1 MKKSSILVVDD
12 ELFFRRLY
20 TELLAEDGYRVEA
33 VASGTEALVR
43 LRQNGVDVVLTDM
56 VMPGIDGMELL
67 RQARNLENPPDV
79 ILVTGHATLE
89 TAIQALKN
97 GARDYLIKP
106 FNPAELRHLVR
117 TCLEQRRLLDEN
129 SLLRT
134 QIRLFQRGQ
143 NLASLL
149 EIDRLIPEAV
159 NLLIHEVGR
168 GRGFGYLL
176 AQEKGPRLLGLNGL
190 NESQARSLTQ
200 ALAPHLKELT
210 GVRLLRGKELTA
222 DTSAPP
228 NIHTLCLFP
237 LHSQK
242 QLRGALILLNPAVSD
257 FPHPLPHENLLFLSE
272 QATLGFQNAHRY
284 QDAQELIYTDD
295 LTGLYNYRYMQ
306 EVLDQ
311 EIRRSERYD
320 LEFSLVFVD
329 LDYFKNV
336 NDRFGHLAGSQTL
349 KEVAALLQACVREVD
364 VLFRYGGDEFT
375 ALLVETDSQGAGL
388 VAERIRRAIEQ
399 HTFLAGTEA
408 ASALTATVGYATYP
422 ASATDKNSI
431 IDLADQAMY
440 YGKKSRNV
448 SRGAW
453 ELLKN
458 S

>member
-20 TELLAEDGYRVEA
+20 TELLVEDGYQVEA
-33 VASGTEALVR
+33 VTSGTEALER
-43 LRQNGVDVVLTDM
+43 LRRNGIDLVLTDM

-67 RQARNLENPPDV
+67 RQTRNLENPPDV

-129 SLLRT
+129 SLLKT

-149 EIDRLIPEAV
+149 EIERLIPQAV
-159 NLLIHEVGR
+159 NLLIHEVGQ
-168 GRGFGYLL
+168 GRGFGFLL
-176 AQEKGPRLLGLNGL
+176 GQDRVSRLLGVKGFD
-190 NESQARSLTQ
+190 ESQAEGLAD
-200 ALAPHLKELT
+200 ALLPHLKGLS
-210 GVRLLRGKELTA
+210 GVRLLRGEELPA
-222 DTSAPP
+222 ASSLPP
-228 NIHTLCLFP
+228 DIHTLCLFP
-237 LHSQK
+237 LHSK
-242 QLRGALILLNPAVSD
+242 KKLKGALVLLNPAGSD
-257 FPHPLPHENLLFLSE
+257 FRHSLPHESLLFLAE
-272 QATLGFQNAHRY
+272 QAALGFQNAYRY

-295 LTGLYNYRYMQ
+295 LTGLYNYRYLQ

-311 EIRRSERYD
+311 EIRRSERYG
-320 LEFSLVFVD
+320 LEFSLIFVD

-336 NDRFGHLAGSQTL
+336 NDQFGHLAGSQAL
-349 KEVAALLQACVREVD
+349 KEVATLLRACVREVD

-375 ALLVETDSQGAGL
+375 ALLVETDSRGAAL
-388 VAERIRRAIEQ
+388 VAERIRCSVEK
-399 HTFLAGTEA
+399 HTFLADSES
-408 ASALTATVGYATYP
+408 ASNLTATVGYATYP
-422 ASATDKNSI
+422 DTATDKESI

-440 YGKKSRNV
+440 HGKKTRNV

-453 ELLKN
+453 ELFKKA
-458 S
+458 